1 MALAGGSV
9 HVIGAGAVGVSTALY
24 LQREGFDVTLIDRD
38 GPGNG
43 CSAGNAGNIGIAS
56 FIPPATPGIWRH
68 AWKMWMDPMHPLDI
82 RLSHLPKSLPWF
94 LRFALSSRKSR
105 FLEVSDALAGI
116 MRYAF
121 DAYEPLLRAAG
132 NEALIQRD
140 GRLFVYETEAAFR
153 NAQGSQERRQ
163 AKGIEVQAL
172 SGDEVREIEPALG
185 PSVRFGHF
193 LPEGGISINPQHMIQ
208 VLARSLEQSGGTIMR
223 DVVTGFEVGSD
234 GPRRILTEGGG
245 CDVETV
251 VVAAGAFSG
260 ALAKQLGTSV
270 PLESERGYHVMIPDA
285 GLGMRIPVGLSERHV
300 VITPME
306 HGIRFTTGSEFSG
319 LDAPPRWDL
328 SLRILDDARALLPG
342 LTGEVDSKWYGHR
355 PATPDGLPVIG
366 RSPVHRNVY
375 FAFGHGHVGLGT
387 GAITGRLMAQ
397 LMAGKPT
404 EVDLT
409 PFRAE
414 RF

>member
-1 MALAGGSV
+1 MPQPGKSV

-24 LQREGFDVTLIDRD
+24 LQREGFDVTLVDRD

-56 FIPPATPGIWRH
+56 FIPPATPGIWRQ
-68 AWKMWMDPMHPLDI
+68 AWKMWTDPMHPLDI

-94 LRFALSSRKSR
+94 LRFVLSSRSNR
-105 FLEVSDALAGI
+105 FAEVSDALASI
-116 MRYAF
+116 MQYAF

-132 NEALIQRD
+132 NEAMIQRT
-140 GRLFVYETEAAFR
+140 GRLFIYETEAGFR
-153 NAQGSQERRQ
+153 KAKGSQARRR
-163 AKGIEVQAL
+163 AKGIEVHAL

-185 PSVRFGHF
+185 ASVKHGYF
-193 LPEGGISINPQHMIQ
+193 LPEGGFSIDPRRMIQ
-208 VLARSLEQSGGTIMR
+208 VMARSLEQNGGK
-223 DVVTGFEVGSD
+223 VVQDTVKDFEIGPD
-234 GPRRILTEGGG
+234 GPRRIRTEGGG
-245 CDVETV
+245 HDVERV
-251 VVAAGAFSG
+251 VVAAGAYSG
-260 ALAKQLGTSV
+260 ILARRLGTSV
-270 PLESERGYHVMIPDA
+270 PLESERGYHVMIPDS
-285 GLGMRIPVGLSERHV
+285 GVGMRVPVGASERHV

-342 LTGEVDSKWYGHR
+342 LIGEVKTRWYGSR

-387 GAITGRLMAQ
+387 GAITGRLLAQ
-397 LMAGKPT
+397 LIAGKPT
-404 EVDLT
+404 EADLT